1 MSQTVIA
8 FQEDCIL
15 VATGKPGKYPSVTE
29 TERIEL
35 QGQGDSFARWKQAL
49 EWAAGRIK
57 SNPVRLDRKSVV

>member
-15 VATGKPGKYPSVTE
+15 VATGKPGKYPAVTE

-49 EWAAGRIK
+49 E
-57 SNPVRLDRKSVV
+57 